1 MQHTKFKKKKRK
13 KLVKVKGN
21 SDRYPQFPAMQ
32 YSHSPDS
39 DELEIRESIIAKP
52 LFC

>member
-1 MQHTKFKKKKRK
+1 MQHTKLKKN

-32 YSHSPDS
+32 YSHSPNS
-39 DELEIRESIIAKP
+39 DVLEIRESVIAKP
-52 LFC
+52 FLC